1 MLKQKKQP
9 IITESQ
15 FKLYEDGL
23 IMGKSNLLEQTE
35 ITEDFLLE
43 MKKKLKKSFMQE
55 CLHKNRNLIYKT
67 KLNISKKDTQNMNL
81 SPTLARELISKEK
94 GYKEF
99 WTDSSTELS
108 KKLWLPPKT
117 DLLDSDLIYSNISLS
132 KSVLN
137 SRLLIPKKVKMMNQN
152 YPKTCYQSLQF
163 SQPDI
168 MDEEDI
174 IVTRKIR
181 IYPSKKQK
189 LFFNKCFGTTRFIYN
204 KVVEFINQK
213 YYEKKEEINKLKN
226 NGCIKFIKNN
236 QCCKSLSDNHSYFC
250 NKHKKSKINYDF
262 KLNLPYLRKQVL
274 VNDKDLPTD
283 MLWLKEIP
291 YDTRQLVIKDFI
303 GAYKAAITNLKK
315 GNHEYFSMKYK
326 SRKNPSQIFH
336 IDKRAIKPN
345 LFLFK
350 KRKIGRLRT
359 RKRMKKW
366 IEKNING
373 IIHDCKIIRYKPNQY
388 YLLLSKNQKN
398 ISIKASCKSVSLD
411 PGIRTFQTF
420 YSPDGVAGKLGK
432 NIFKKHLYKYAKKID
447 ILDTIKSK
455 CKKRKTKMN
464 ISKKQFLLR
473 TKIKNVITD
482 YHWKIAHFLCTNFE
496 TIIIPD
502 FKVKKM
508 TLKRKRNITNNITRK
523 MLTLSHYG
531 FKKKLEHKCKIYK
544 RRLIVT
550 SEAYT
555 SKTCGVCGN
564 VDKNLGSKKILQC
577 HKCNIEIDRDYNGA
591 RNILLRVCSHIK

>member
-1 MLKQKKQP
+1 MLNQKKRRN
-9 IITESQ
+9 IMESQ

-23 IMGKSNLLEQTE
+23 EMKKYNLLEQTG
-35 ITEDFLLE
+35 ITEDTLLK
-43 MKKKLKKSFMQE
+43 MKKKLKKSFMRE
-55 CLHKNRNLIYKT
+55 YLHKNRNLIYKT
-67 KLNISKKDTQNMNL
+67 KLNILKKNTQNMNL
-81 SPTLARELISKEK
+81 SPTLVQELISKEK

-99 WTDSSTELS
+99 WTDCLTELS

-137 SRLLIPKKVKMMNQN
+137 SQLLIPKKMITMNQN

-174 IVTRKIR
+174 MITRKIR

-189 LFFNKCFGTTRFIYN
+189 IFFNKCFGTTRYIYN
-204 KVVEFINQK
+204 KVVQFINQK
-213 YYEKKEEINKLKN
+213 YFEKKEEINRLKN
-226 NGCIKFIKNN
+226 KGCIKLVNKK
-236 QCCKSLSDNHSYFC
+236 QCCKDVSENHSYFC
-250 NKHKKSKINYDF
+250 NKHKACKINYDF

-303 GAYKAAITNLKK
+303 AAYKAAITNLRR
-315 GNHEYFSMKYK
+315 GNHEYFNMKYK
-326 SRKNPSQIFH
+326 SRKNLSQIFH
-336 IDKRAIKPN
+336 IDKRAIKPD
-345 LFLFK
+345 LLLFK
-350 KRKIGRLRT
+350 KRKIGKLRT
-359 RKRMKKW
+359 RKKMKKW
-366 IEKNING
+366 IEKNINE
-373 IIHDCKIIRYKPNQY
+373 IVHDCKIIRYNPNQY
-388 YLLLSKNQKN
+388 YLLLNMKQEK

-432 NIFKKHLYKYAKKID
+432 KIFKKHLFKYAKRID
-447 ILDTIKSK
+447 ILDGIKSK
-455 CKKRKTKMN
+455 CKKKKTKMN
-464 ISKKQFLLR
+464 ISKRQFLLR
-473 TKIKNVITD
+473 TKIKNVVND
-482 YHWKIAHFLCTNFE
+482 YHWKIAHFLCNNFE

-508 TLKRKRNITNNITRK
+508 TLKRKRNINSKITRS
-523 MLTLSHYG
+523 MLTLSHYS

-550 SEAYT
+550 SEAFT

-564 VDKNLGSKKILQC
+564 VNKNLGSKKILKCQ
-577 HKCNIEIDRDYNGA
+577 KCNIEIDRDYNGA